1 MSKLGLILC
10 TLYVTISALCI
21 WAGVASSDPKG
32 SFVLLQL
39 PLALQATLLHSLG
52 VDRFLGNLSWPTTY
66 AVLGLP
72 TLAILY
78 SVGAAIGSITQHLVR
93 GVQQHA
99 P

>member
-1 MSKLGLILC
+1 MSKFGLILC
-10 TLYVTISALCI
+10 TLYVAISVLCI
-21 WAGVASSDPKG
+21 WTGATSSDPKG

-52 VDRFLGNLSWPTTY
+52 VNHFLDNLSWPAVY
-66 AVLGLP
+66 ALIGLP

-78 SVGAAIGSITQHLVR
+78 SVGAAVGSITQRLAR